1 MPNEQDARTR
11 GLILSTVGGG
21 VSLAPDAPSRQRAIC
36 EALDAVLATHV
47 RTPEQQ
53 AKAVL
58 ACQHGLALIKEV
70 EKVGQII
77 RKPVR
82 DIAANILDIETRFN
96 RPIENKIKLVKLELK
111 EFNDREEIRVA
122 EEERQKAE
130 TLRRL
135 QAEEEALKQE
145 AITVEAT
152 LPATE
157 AVAEITHPVEYQKAI
172 DLRNQAEDVAVEAI
186 SVAMMPTPAV
196 AKPQGLI
203 NKKPW
208 RYEVTDAAAAY
219 ADHPSYFT
227 LVENKL
233 AIKADLGE
241 NFQCAGIRCWQE
253 TDIQIRQS

>member
-1 MPNEQDARTR
+1 
-11 GLILSTVGGG
+11 
-21 VSLAPDAPSRQRAIC
+21 
-36 EALDAVLATHV
+36 LDAVLATHV

-53 AKAVL
+53 TKAVL

-70 EKVGQII
+70 EKVGAVI
-77 RKPVR
+77 RQPVR
-82 DIAANILDIETRFN
+82 AIAANILDIETRFN

-111 EFNDREEIRVA
+111 EFSDREELRVA
-122 EEERQKAE
+122 EEERQKSE

-135 QAEEEALKQE
+135 QAQEEELKQQAVAVE
-145 AITVEAT
+145 AI
-152 LPATE
+152 LPATD
-157 AVAEITHPVEYQKAI
+157 AIAELTHPVEYQKAI

-186 SVAMMPTPAV
+186 SVAMMPAPAV

-208 RYEVTDAAAAY
+208 RHEVIDAALAY
-219 ADHPSYFT
+219 AERPEFFN

-233 AIKADLGE
+233 RIKADLGE